1 MLALLVSLIALTV
14 LGGMSW
20 LPRWFEAD
28 SGIHSVEPSLL
39 TVAPEARGIATLG
52 DGYTVALYGSG
63 FRYAFEGEPLADTV
77 TRGAPV
83 VALFGRLDLDR
94 SPDDPTAHRESVEA
108 VLSDVEFTRVEI
120 RPGLVTYTGTVSG
133 VRDGV
138 ARRMPLRWQVA
149 LSRGAL
155 HTTVSVPGADALV
168 LSLDLRPN
176 VRGIAGQ
183 LPERNLRN
191 RAWWFEPSASA
202 GPAFTWMNPSTVG
215 LGPAGAARAIDLSVD
230 GRIDLHVWRDSARLV
245 ITPSA
250 GSD

>member
-1 MLALLVSLIALTV
+1 MRPFPWPQRLREAARALTV
-14 LGGMSW
+14 EVPGFAAA
-20 LPRWFEAD
+20 R
-28 SGIHSVEPSLL
+28 SVDLE
-39 TVAPEARGIATLG
+39 
-52 DGYTVALYGSG
+52 
-63 FRYAFEGEPLADTV
+63 
-77 TRGAPV
+77 PV
-83 VALFGRLDLDR
+83 VA
-94 SPDDPTAHRESVEA
+94 TASLER
-108 VLSDVEFTRVEI
+108 
-120 RPGLVTYTGTVSG
+120 
-133 VRDGV
+133 
-138 ARRMPLRWQVA
+138 
-149 LSRGAL
+149 
-155 HTTVSVPGADALV
+155 ADALV